1 MPLSGTSSPAV
12 MIIAMSA
19 GYSDLPAAETLE
31 KAREIGAGAV
41 PPQPFRLAGLFITVS
56 SLLEDR
62 PRA

>member
-1 MPLSGTSSPAV
+1 

-62 PRA
+62 PRE